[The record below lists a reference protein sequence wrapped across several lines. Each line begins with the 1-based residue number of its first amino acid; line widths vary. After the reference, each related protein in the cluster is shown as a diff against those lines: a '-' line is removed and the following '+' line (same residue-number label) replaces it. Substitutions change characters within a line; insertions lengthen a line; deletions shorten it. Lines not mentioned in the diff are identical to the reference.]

1 MKISPELWQQL
12 NPLLTDAMEM
22 EAGAREEW
30 LDSLEQTHAALTP
43 ALRKMLAAH
52 DRAER
57 SQEMET
63 VPRLAKAP
71 PPSSGFAMGSRVG
84 PFALLRLLGR
94 GGMGEVWLANQV
106 DGRVERE
113 VALKLPTVYL
123 HSEVWRER
131 FRRERDILAKLAH
144 PNIARLFDAGVSD
157 EQVSRGQP
165 YLAMEFIEGESLTD
179 YVAARKSTIE
189 ERLKLFRQILA
200 AVAHA
205 HRHLVVHRDLKPA
218 NILIDKSGQVKL
230 LDFGI
235 AKLIDD
241 GTESDAGTDLTQIG
255 GRVMTLRYAAPEQVS
270 DSVISTATDT
280 YALGVILH
288 ELVTGLSPYG
298 AVRESSA
305 FTQALLLGNE
315 PSVPSTLSMSSD
327 SAIERNCASAKILSR
342 QIAGD
347 LDAIILKAMRRNPA
361 DRYASI
367 EQFDNDIERHLD
379 SRPVAARAG
388 TWRYLATRFV
398 ARYKFPVAATA
409 AVLLTMMIGVVLVE
423 RERRVAVAEKAR
435 AEKHFASVR
444 KLANSFM
451 FEVHSEIENLEGSL
465 KAREMLVKTSLQYLD
480 GLANEVGNE
489 PALTAELASA
499 YRKIASIQGELGRA
513 NLGMM
518 SSALENYEKSK
529 QLFVA
534 LGDYKADDIVLQ
546 REHMSLRYSLAKAYA
561 RNGDSRWQE
570 NFSACTRLGER
581 IASMQDASPG
591 DRRKVAGLL
600 AEEAHLT
607 NALIGASPKSDV
619 LIERALSILEAQ
631 LREMPTDTLVRA
643 TLAFVYQRAAV
654 NFALNAPTPQR
665 LARAIEMGEKS
676 LASFA
681 ALSREFPTDP
691 SYPIYIAEIQIGLA
705 VNLAEAGRYVDAER
719 EIELA
724 LKLLLAR
731 QAADRKNEGLR
742 SNIVNAISHAVNIAY
757 RQGALEKAIRRGREG
772 LAQYAQA
779 TLDMQKIFDIRNAV
793 AAMKSD
799 MGFALMSLAGRPGI
813 ATNRRVDTLREACA
827 LLADSVAFGDE
838 LRAAKFPTRDEVSMT
853 KTSDGLSHCRGQLAK
868 SG

>member
-22 EAGAREEW
+22 EVGAREEW

-52 DRAER
+52 DRAEH

-63 VPRLAKAP
+63 VPRFAKAP
-71 PPSSGFAMGSRVG
+71 PLSSGFAMGSRVG

-157 EQVSRGQP
+157 EQASRGQP

-179 YVAARKSTIE
+179 YVTARKSTIE

-241 GTESDAGTDLTQIG
+241 GTELDIAADLTQIG

-270 DSVISTATDT
+270 GGVISTATDT

-298 AVRESSA
+298 AVREGKA

-315 PSVPSTLSMSSD
+315 TSVPSTLLMSGD
-327 SAIERNCASAKILSR
+327 SASERKCASANILSR

-361 DRYASI
+361 DRYASV
-367 EQFDNDIERHLD
+367 EQFDDDIQRHLER
-379 SRPVAARAG
+379 RPVRAREG
-388 TWRYLATRFV
+388 TWRYLAGRFV
-398 ARYKFPVAATA
+398 ARYKLPVAAAA
-409 AVLLTMMIGVVLVE
+409 AVLLTMAAGVVMVE
-423 RERRVAVAEKAR
+423 RERRVAVVEKAR

-451 FEVHSEIENLEGSL
+451 FEVHAELDGLPGSL

-480 GLANEVGNE
+480 SLVNEGGNDA
-489 PALTAELASA
+489 ALTAELASA
-499 YRKIASIQGELGRA
+499 YRKIANLQGQLGAA
-513 NLGMM
+513 NLGMP
-518 SSALENYEKSK
+518 SDSVANYEKGK
-529 QLFVA
+529 KLFVA
-534 LGDYKADDIVLQ
+534 LGDYKADDIGLQ
-546 REHMSLRYSLAKAYA
+546 REHMGLRYALALAYA
-561 RNGDSRWQE
+561 RNGDERWQE
-570 NFSACTRLGER
+570 NFAACAILAER
-581 IASMQDASPG
+581 IASLKDAGSG
-591 DRRKVAGLL
+591 DRSKLAGLF

-607 NALIGASPKSDV
+607 NALIGHSPKSDA
-619 LIERALSILEAQ
+619 LIDRAVSMLETQ
-631 LREMPTDTLVRA
+631 FREMPTDKLVRA
-643 TLAFVYQRAAV
+643 TLAFVYNRAAD
-654 NFALNAPTPQR
+654 NFMLSARAPQR
-665 LARAIEMGEKS
+665 LARAIDMREKS
-676 LASFA
+676 LASFT
-681 ALSREFPTDP
+681 ALARE
-691 SYPIYIAEIQIGLA
+691 YPNDQTYPVYVSEVQVLLA
-705 VNLAEAGRYVDAER
+705 VSLAEAGRYVDAEQ
-719 EIELA
+719 EIALA
-724 LKLLLAR
+724 LKQLLAR
-731 QAADRKNEGLR
+731 QAADPKNEGLR
-742 SNIVNAISHAVNIAY
+742 SNIIRAFSYAVNIAY
-757 RQGALEKAIRRGREG
+757 QHGDAENAIRRGDAG
-772 LAQYAQA
+772 LAQYATA
-779 TLDMQKIFDIRNAV
+779 TKDMQKILDIRNAV
-793 AAMKSD
+793 AELKMY
-799 MGFALMSLAGRPGI
+799 MGFALMAIADKPG
-813 ATNRRVDTLREACA
+813 AAASRRADSLREGCA
-827 LLADSVAFGDE
+827 LLADSVAFGEE
-838 LRAAKFPTRDEVSMT
+838 LRAAKLPTLDEAEVKKAT
-853 KTSDGLSHCRGQLAK
+853 EGLARCQTQLAK
-868 SG
+868 LG